1 MKYLVSLLLVCI
13 CHFAPAQNTDRE
25 MVTKACLN
33 YVEGFYEGD
42 SSKLA
47 TSLKPTL
54 NKFGFW
60 KEKGSDKY
68 LPDGYMTYQQAID
81 YAKKVFAKKKFA
93 KPDDIKKVDVLDV
106 QNCIASAK
114 VTAKWGV
121 DYLLLSKQ
129 DGKWMIEQVLW
140 EGPLQN

>member
-1 MKYLVSLLLVCI
+1 MKFIAALFILCLSRPAAAQVS
-13 CHFAPAQNTDRE
+13 DRE
-25 MVTKACLN
+25 LVTKACLN

-47 TSLKPTL
+47 SSLKPTL

-81 YAKKVFAKKKFA
+81 YAKRVFAKKKFA

-129 DGKWMIEQVLW
+129 DGRWMIEQVLW